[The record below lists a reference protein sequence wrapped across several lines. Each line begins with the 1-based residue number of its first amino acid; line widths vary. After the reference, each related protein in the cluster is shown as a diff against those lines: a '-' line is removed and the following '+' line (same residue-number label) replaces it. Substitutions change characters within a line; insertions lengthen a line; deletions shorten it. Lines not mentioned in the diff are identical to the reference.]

1 MPIVAIMLWY
11 SWHMPI
17 VAIMFSFFS
26 FIALKSLKLFGFPI
40 FRFSAYPM
48 KVIPETLRGH

>member
-1 MPIVAIMLWY
+1 MPIVAIL
-11 SWHMPI
+11 
-17 VAIMFSFFS
+17 FSFFS